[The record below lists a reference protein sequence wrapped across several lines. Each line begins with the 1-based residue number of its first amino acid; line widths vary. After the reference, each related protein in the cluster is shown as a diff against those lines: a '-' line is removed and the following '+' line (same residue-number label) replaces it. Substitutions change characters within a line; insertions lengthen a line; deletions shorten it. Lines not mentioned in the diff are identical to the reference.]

1 MKTKDIIEQNNL
13 KREELTPEN
22 LKVYEQVLMYL
33 RCDLSIS
40 ERVTEVTLM
49 DLLDHLLEAQ
59 MHDVTT
65 EEFFGHD
72 PEQFAK
78 DLVAEIPKESK
89 RNMWMFG
96 LSIVSL
102 LFGIFRLITGIT
114 DFIIVNILKR
124 DSSVELGSEI
134 LTQIIATAIIVF
146 IIYSI
151 FKSLQVSAFKD
162 VKEETKL
169 KKFGLFIII
178 WLGFVLPFLA
188 LLFLPKVLHIGPL
201 IVIPWYINVAIGLV
215 LLVVYKIL
223 FTLSRNDKEVAF
235 VR

>member
-13 KREELTPEN
+13 KREELTPDN

-59 MHDVTT
+59 MHNVTT
-65 EEFFGHD
+65 EEFFGND

-96 LSIVSL
+96 ASILFL
-102 LFGIFRLITGIT
+102 LFAIFRGISGIA
-114 DFIIVNILKR
+114 DFIIVNLLHR
-124 DSSVELGSEI
+124 DNAIYLGSE
-134 LTQIIATAIIVF
+134 LTANLITSLVIAAIIF
-146 IIYSI
+146 GI
-151 FKSLQVSAFKD
+151 FKYLQISAFKED
-162 VKEETKL
+162 ETRGHK
-169 KKFGLFIII
+169 III
-178 WLGFVLPFLA
+178 FFVLWIVMVIPFLVSM
-188 LLFLPKVLHIGPL
+188 FLPDLIHIGPVVH
-201 IVIPWYINVAIGLV
+201 ISWYVNISIGIAFY
-215 LLVVYKIL
+215 LLYKLL
-223 FTLSRNDKEVAF
+223 FNASRNDKEVAF
-235 VR
+235 IR

>member
-65 EEFFGHD
+65 EEFFGND

-96 LSIVSL
+96 ASI
-102 LFGIFRLITGIT
+102 LFMLFAIFRGISGIA
-114 DFIIVNILKR
+114 DFIIVNLLHR
-124 DSSVELGSEI
+124 DNAINLGSE
-134 LTQIIATAIIVF
+134 LTANLITSITIGAIIFGIVK
-146 IIYSI
+146 Y
-151 FKSLQVSAFKD
+151 LQHSAFKD
-162 VKEETKL
+162 EETTGQKVT
-169 KKFGLFIII
+169 LFFIVWIAMMI
-178 WLGFVLPFLA
+178 PFLVSM
-188 LLFLPKVLHIGPL
+188 FLPKLVHIGP
-201 IVIPWYINVAIGLV
+201 VVHIPWYVNIIIGIVFYLIYK
-215 LLVVYKIL
+215 LLFKA
-223 FTLSRNDKEVAF
+223 SRNDKEVAF
-235 VR
+235 IR

>member
-96 LSIVSL
+96 ASMLFL
-102 LFGIFRLITGIT
+102 LFAIFRGISGIA
-114 DFIIVNILKR
+114 DFIIVNLLHR
-124 DSSVELGSEI
+124 DNAIYLGSELSANLI
-134 LTQIIATAIIVF
+134 TSLVIGAIIF
-146 IIYSI
+146 GI
-151 FKSLQVSAFKD
+151 FKYLQLSAFKED
-162 VKEETKL
+162 ETRGQK
-169 KKFGLFIII
+169 III
-178 WLGFVLPFLA
+178 FFVLWIVMVIPFLVSM
-188 LLFLPKVLHIGPL
+188 FLPDLIHIGP
-201 IVIPWYINVAIGLV
+201 VVHIPWYVNISIGIAFY
-215 LLVVYKIL
+215 LLYKLL
-223 FTLSRNDKEVAF
+223 FNASRNDKEVAF
-235 VR
+235 IR